1 TAELGNSE
9 RPVRVC
15 DGVGFSIRRG
25 ETLALLGESGCGKS
39 MTALTL
45 MRLLP
50 LSGRIAGGSVQL
62 DDTELL
68 SLTER
73 EMRGVRGGRMAMIF
87 QEPQTSLN
95 PVLKVGDQ
103 IAEAVRLHKRL
114 AKAEVAER
122 VVELLRAVGIP
133 DPARRAGEFPHQLSG
148 GMKQRVMIAMALAG
162 DPELLIADEP
172 TTALDVTIQAQV
184 LQLLKGLQA
193 QTGMAVLLI
202 THDLGVVAETADRLA
217 VMYAGQI
224 VEEASVDAF
233 FAAPAHP
240 YSRKLLE
247 SVPSASK
254 RRGELAVIPG
264 RVPPLDQPFSG
275 CRFADR
281 CSQVMPACREAPIA
295 WFQPNPEQQVRCL
308 LWAEGPAQFREG
320 NATAAD
326 GTVEP
331 SLSSAQPE
339 TAAVE
344 LAAAGVK
351 AQAEASGATRLEAKA
366 ASAPARSATA
376 PTAEGQAL
384 LATAGLQVHFPIQRG
399 LFRSTVGYVKAVDG
413 VDLCL
418 KAGQTLA
425 LVGESGCG
433 KTTVGKAILR
443 LELPTGGQV
452 RYNGVDLASIRAGQ
466 MRRYRKD
473 LQIIF
478 QDPFASMNPRMLVGD
493 IVGEGLQSLG
503 LAKGR
508 AAQRRRVAALLEQ
521 VGIGEQAMNRY
532 PHEFSGGQRQRIC
545 IARALAVEPKLIVC
559 DEPTSALDVSVQ
571 AQILNLLKR
580 LQDDLG
586 LSYLF
591 ITHDIS
597 VVAYLA
603 HEVAVMYLGRIV
615 EQGTAAEVLDEPR
628 HPYTQALLSAVPMM
642 DKAERRQ
649 IIRLEGDMPSP
660 AAPPT
665 GCHFHPRC
673 PQAIADCALTYPQ
686 PVQLSKTHSARC
698 LRIET

>member
-1 TAELGNSE
+1 MSDVLLHVSSLSAELGTGE

-15 DGVGFSIRRG
+15 DGVGFEIRRG

-39 MTALTL
+39 MTALSL

-50 LSGRIAGGSVQL
+50 LSGRISDGSVRL
-62 DDTELL
+62 DGTELL
-68 SLTER
+68 ALTER
-73 EMRGVRGGRMAMIF
+73 EMRSVRGGRMAMIF

-95 PVLKVGDQ
+95 PVLKVGEQ
-103 IAEAVRLHKRL
+103 IAEAVRLHQRL
-114 AKAEVAER
+114 AKAAVTER
-122 VVELLRAVGIP
+122 VVELLRSVGIP
-133 DPARRAGEFPHQLSG
+133 DPVQRAGEYPHQLSG

-162 DPELLIADEP
+162 DPQLLIADEP

-224 VEEASVDAF
+224 VEQASVDAF

-240 YSRKLLE
+240 YSRKLME

-264 RVPPLDQPFSG
+264 RVPPLDQLFVG

-281 CSQVMPACREAPIA
+281 CPQVMPACREAQIA
-295 WFQPNPEQQVRCL
+295 WFQSNLEQHVRCL
-308 LWAEGPAQFREG
+308 LWAEGPARFRESEDSLALG
-320 NATAAD
+320 AAGSGACAD
-326 GTVEP
+326 P
-331 SLSSAQPE
+331 
-339 TAAVE
+339 
-344 LAAAGVK
+344 AAAWR
-351 AQAEASGATRLEAKA
+351 E
-366 ASAPARSATA
+366 
-376 PTAEGQAL
+376 AEGRKAETDEQTDEQTL
-384 LATAGLQVHFPIQRG
+384 LAVDGLKVHFPVQRG
-399 LFRSTVGYVKAVDG
+399 LFRRTVAHVKAVDG
-413 VDLCL
+413 VDLRL
-418 KAGQTLA
+418 KTGQTLA

-433 KTTVGKAILR
+433 KTTVGKGILQ

-452 RYNGVDLASIRAGQ
+452 RYKGIDLAQIRAGQ

-503 LAKGR
+503 LEKGR
-508 AAQRRRVAALLEQ
+508 SARRRRVKELLEQ
-521 VGIGEQAMNRY
+521 VGIGEQAMDRY

-545 IARALAVEPKLIVC
+545 IARALAVDPKLIVC

-580 LQDDLG
+580 LQDELG
-586 LSYLF
+586 ISYLF

-615 EQGTAAEVLDEPR
+615 EQGTAVEVLDDAQ

-660 AAPPT
+660 AAPPA

-673 PQAIADCALTYPQ
+673 PRAIAECAAVYPHTA
-686 PVQLSKTHSARC
+686 QLSKTHRASC
-698 LRIET
+698 LRIDANPPGALG